1 MPVKVMLLA
10 IGLGVGGTEGYIK
23 ELASR
28 LDRRRFQVVVCVLK
42 GDDCIARELRDSGAR
57 VITLGGMGKSDVR
70 VLVRFLHVV
79 RAEMPDVIHAFLFWA
94 NLVSRVVGK
103 LLRVPVLISAYHD
116 LELNRAWHHLLADR
130 LTVQWAHAI
139 TCCSAVVGRTVGSQ
153 VGGGSEKCVTIPFG
167 VDVGRFSN
175 RSSLGKQDLGLDE
188 SLPVVGTVCRLV
200 EPKKGLT
207 ALLHAVAQLQE
218 GKAVKCQL
226 LVVGEGP
233 AHRQLRDLAVRLGIA
248 RLVVFAGVRRDI
260 EKILPLMDVFV
271 LPSLYEGLGIAILE
285 AMAASRPVIATDVG
299 GIPEIVVHGTTGLL
313 VPPGDPSAL
322 AAAIQELFEHPDR
335 AASFGLQGRRRAEE
349 EFAISR
355 MVEKHQT
362 LYEALVAQRRAEGV
376 TLSSLARS

>member
-1 MPVKVMLLA
+1 MSVKVMLLA

-42 GDDCIARELRDSGAR
+42 GDDCIARELRDNGVR
-57 VITLGGMGKSDVR
+57 VITLGGKGKSDVR

-103 LLRVPVLISAYHD
+103 LLRVPILISAYHD
-116 LELNRAWHHLLADR
+116 LELSRAWHHLLMDR
-130 LTVQWAHAI
+130 LTVRWAHSI
-139 TCCSAVVGRTVGSQ
+139 TCCSAAVCRAVGSQ
-153 VGGGSEKCVTIPFG
+153 VGGGSEKYVTIPFG

-175 RSSLGKQDLGLDE
+175 RSSLGKQELGLDE

-207 ALLHAVAQLQE
+207 ALFHAMAQLRE
-218 GKAVKCQL
+218 EKAVECQL

-233 AHRQLRDLAVRLGIA
+233 AHSQLRDLAVRLGIV
-248 RLVVFAGVRRDI
+248 RHVVFAGVRRDI
-260 EKILPLMDVFV
+260 ESLLSLMDVFV

-285 AMAASRPVIATDVG
+285 AMAASRPVVATAVG
-299 GIPEIVVHGTTGLL
+299 GIPEIVVHGKTGLL

-322 AAAIQELFEHPDR
+322 AAAIQQMLAHPEQ

-349 EFAISR
+349 KFAISI
-355 MVEKHQT
+355 MVEKHQA
-362 LYEALVAQRRAEGV
+362 LYEALVAQRRVEDV